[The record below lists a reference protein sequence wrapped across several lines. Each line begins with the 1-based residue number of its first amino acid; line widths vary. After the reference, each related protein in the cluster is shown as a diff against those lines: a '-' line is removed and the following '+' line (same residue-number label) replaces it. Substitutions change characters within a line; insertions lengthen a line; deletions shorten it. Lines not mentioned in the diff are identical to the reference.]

1 MQMTLS
7 SAFFFLAAV
16 VSAASVHTAR
26 QLQCA
31 EASRFGIVSITPS
44 TVNPGDVRASP
55 LSAE

>member
-7 SAFFFLAAV
+7 SAFLFFAAV

-26 QLQCA
+26 QFQCT
-31 EASRFGIVSITPS
+31 EASRFGVVSITPN

-55 LSAE
+55 LSTN